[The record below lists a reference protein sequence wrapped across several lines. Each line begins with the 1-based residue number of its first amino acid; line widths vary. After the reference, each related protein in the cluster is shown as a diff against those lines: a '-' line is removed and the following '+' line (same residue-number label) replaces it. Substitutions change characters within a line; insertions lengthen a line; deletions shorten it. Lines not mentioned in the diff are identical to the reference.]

1 MQQLQLGIFAAAVI
15 ALVVCGCIFTWKPR
29 KKPLGE
35 TLRPAVPDE
44 HEPGCFS
51 LEEERGANWKGSG
64 GAVPLIKEA
73 KPSL

>member
-1 MQQLQLGIFAAAVI
+1 MQQLQLGIFAAAVVL
-15 ALVVCGCIFTWKPR
+15 LVVCGCILTWKST
-29 KKPLGE
+29 KKLLGE

-51 LEEERGANWKGSG
+51 FEEERGASWKGSG
-64 GAVPLIKEA
+64 GTVTSLKEA